1 MRRALTLS
9 RVKPLEFRP
18 SLSRRTFF
26 GWFAAGLALVASCAA
41 PHVRPQGEVRL
52 VVLHTNDMHGQVLPR
67 RGTWIDKNDPPL
79 VGGLP
84 RVAGYVAQVRREEA
98 ARGADVLVLDGG
110 DWYQGTPEGVIE
122 LGLPMV
128 RAIAAIDYDAASLGN
143 HEFDHGVA
151 NVKRLLSEA
160 RPAAVCANL
169 REPESG
175 ERVAWVEP
183 YRIVERAGLRI
194 ALVGLLTPET
204 PSITHPD
211 ARALVFADPV
221 EELVR
226 VKREL
231 AGRYDLMIP
240 VGHIGVEDGARIVR
254 AHPEIPLV
262 VTGHSHTFLKE
273 GQREGRGLIVQAG
286 AKASVVGRVE
296 LSIDGP
302 SAGVLASS
310 ARLVDLLADPTPQ
323 DRNARVEE
331 LCADLAQ
338 RADLDMRRTIGEL
351 AGPLKAGRGPLSTVA
366 GNWVADMLRE
376 RVGGDV
382 GIHNRG
388 GTRAEIDAGPV
399 TVREV
404 FEMLPFDNDVV
415 LLELPGADLAEVVR
429 GAIEGTTHSGLDYSG
444 MRVFVKSRSEGGKT
458 LLTLERIEIGGK
470 PLDPAASYR
479 VATNSFLAGGGDG
492 FAEFARAKRSTQD
505 PILMRELAA
514 EVLERAGTLTPP
526 SEARIVDLTAESQP

>member
-1 MRRALTLS
+1 M
-9 RVKPLEFRP
+9 KPLEFRP